1 MFNRMN
7 IGNWMLGCQ
16 VGSSHVDQVNR
27 LVWQAPLWNIL
38 NRVVHSR
45 FQHFIRQD
53 DIVVLFIQIPNAS
66 KDLIG
71 IFGRRSIDFDFIET
85 TSQSCIFENG
95 VSVLVLSSSPDNGQL
110 PTRKRWL
117 KNIRQALGPAVSAS
131 RSCSQDLM
139 DFIKEED
146 NVAGFL
152 DFIDQVL
159 DIFFKATTI
168 LSTSFQTGNINRN
181 NFLVLDCRW
190 HITIDDSLSQSF
202 YDSCLTNSGIS
213 NQYRIILS
221 PAGKDFS
228 SFLDFLIAP
237 NDWIQLT
244 ITSFLSQIAT

>member
-1 MFNRMN
+1 
-7 IGNWMLGCQ
+7 
-16 VGSSHVDQVNR
+16 
-27 LVWQAPLWNIL
+27 
-38 NRVVHSR
+38 
-45 FQHFIRQD
+45 
-53 DIVVLFIQIPNAS
+53 
-66 KDLIG
+66 
-71 IFGRRSIDFDFIET
+71 
-85 TSQSCIFENG
+85 
-95 VSVLVLSSSPDNGQL
+95 
-110 PTRKRWL
+110 
-117 KNIRQALGPAVSAS
+117 
-131 RSCSQDLM
+131 M

-168 LSTSFQTGNINRN
+168 LSTSFQTRNINRN
-181 NFLVLDCRW
+181 NFLVLDGRW

-237 NDWIQLT
+237 NDWI
-244 ITSFLSQIAT
+244 